1 MANDAIA
8 AAPVVARGTGVL
20 ESSCEPAARLAWRLP
35 KNYDFDH
42 IGTAMLVLFETAT
55 LEMWLE
61 VMYHGVDAT
70 EENVAPW
77 RDANP
82 AACVFFV
89 VKIIDGHRSSS

>member
-8 AAPVVARGTGVL
+8 AAAVVARGTGVL
-20 ESSCEPAARLAWRLP
+20 ESSCEPDLARLEWRLP

-61 VMYHGVDAT
+61 VMYHAT
-70 EENVAPW
+70 
-77 RDANP
+77 
-82 AACVFFV
+82 
-89 VKIIDGHRSSS
+89 